1 MRWGVGKIHY
11 VSHRGVDT
19 SLPSCDG
26 LCSSHKED
34 RNYGIC
40 RKADIS
46 GDNCFKSLNQPKK
59 ENYILLFMNLRFYI
73 DT

>member
-1 MRWGVGKIHY
+1 MSWGVDKIHY

-19 SLPSCDG
+19 SVPRCNG

-40 RKADIS
+40 RKADVS
-46 GDNCFKSLNQPKK
+46 GDNCFKSLNQPQK
-59 ENYILLFMNLRFYI
+59 EKYILLFMNLRFYI